1 MSDLNPHMDAG
12 AERVLEE
19 SLERRQR
26 GLDRRELL
34 GNLVLAG
41 AFLTVAVA
49 TAALATGER
58 AFSPWLALLFVA
70 AYAVVGAVELWGD
83 FGNVVPTQIVFVPML
98 LLLPAPYVPLLVA
111 AAIVLTSA
119 GQALRGGAALGRS
132 ALAIGDAWFSVGPAL
147 VLIASGAVQPSLV
160 SGGST
165 PSRWRRSCW
174 ATVSSPPAAR
184 ASSTAC
190 GCVPCCATC
199 GWSTGSTCCSSPS
212 ACSRRSPLPTRP
224 RRRCWCCLS
233 PTCCSPSRASARRA
247 CASRSSSGAPTA
259 APRCC
264 CATCSRRTTST
275 PGATRRTS
283 WALTVSVAERMGLD
297 EDLRRSAELGAL
309 LHDIGK
315 IAVPDEIINKPGPL
329 DDEEWAIMKT
339 HTVEGERMLAQV
351 GGLLAD
357 VGLVVRAS
365 HERWDGG
372 GYPDGLAGDAI
383 PLAACIVSACDAF
396 NAMTTD
402 RSYRKALPLSVAVG
416 ELRKNSG
423 TQFCPAVV
431 DALVELVL
439 EAEALARVTSPAGS
453 SPWLL
458 RALPALLRRSRR
470 PARPDQRQRRLGR
483 GVGEPPAAACSP
495 SAPSCGG
502 LMCL

>member
-1 MSDLNPHMDAG
+1 MSDLNSHMDAG

-19 SLERRQR
+19 SLERRQH

-49 TAALATGER
+49 TAALATGDR

-98 LLLPAPYVPLLVA
+98 LLLPVPYVPLLVA

-147 VLIASGAVQPSLV
+147 VLIASGGGQPSLSLWWV
-160 SGGST
+160 YVLALAAQLLGDGLVTAGRARLIYGMQVRAVLRDLRMVYRVDVLLFPIGLLAAIAAKDAPAMALLVLPLAYLLLSF
-165 PSRWRRSCW
+165 SREREASMRKSLELG
-174 ATVSSPPAAR
+174 R
-184 ASSTAC
+184 AYRGTALLLRDLLEEDDEY
-190 GCVPCCATC
+190 
-199 GWSTGSTCCSSPS
+199 TGRHTEDVV
-212 ACSRRSPLPTRP
+212 
-224 RRRCWCCLS
+224 
-233 PTCCSPSRASARRA
+233 
-247 CASRSSSGAPTA
+247 G
-259 APRCC
+259 
-264 CATCSRRTTST
+264 
-275 PGATRRTS
+275 
-283 WALTVSVAERMGLD
+283 LTVSVAERMGLD

-329 DDEEWAIMKT
+329 NDEEWAIMKT

-372 GYPDGLAGDAI
+372 GYPDGLAGEAI

-402 RSYRKALPLSVAVG
+402 RSYRKALPLSVAVA
-416 ELRKNSG
+416 ELRKHSG

-439 EAEALARVTSPAGS
+439 EAEAAASADEPAWELS
-453 SPWLL
+453 VAPEAAPAAPA
-458 RALPALLRRSRR
+458 ALPA
-470 PARPDQRQRRLGR
+470 PHTP
-483 GVGEPPAAACSP
+483 
-495 SAPSCGG
+495 
-502 LMCL
+502 